1 MKPGLR
7 NEEWESR
14 RKERGITTAFLLFLF
29 LLCVP
34 ANLPAQ
40 DSYREFER
48 GLGLTEP
55 QRRQVDGIKQRYV
68 DEWRMLKDESMRRR
82 LELQE
87 LNRNP
92 SANRERA
99 DRLRRELDSIQG
111 SRQQL
116 YQRYQGEVGHVLTP
130 EQRGRFDRFCDSERQ
145 RMMQQQGDRQRMMQ
159 QQGDRQRMMQQQGD
173 RPRGHGGR

>member
-1 MKPGLR
+1 MKPELR
-7 NEEWESR
+7 NEECGSGNREC
-14 RKERGITTAFLLFLF
+14 GITATFLLFLF
-29 LLCVP
+29 LLFVP
-34 ANLPAQ
+34 ASLLAQ
-40 DSYREFER
+40 DSYREFEK
-48 GLGLTEP
+48 GLGLSEP

-68 DEWRMLKDESMRRR
+68 DEWRTLKDESMRRR

-92 SANRERA
+92 SANRDRA
-99 DRLRRELDSIQG
+99 DKLRRELDHIQG

-116 YQRYQGEVGHVLTP
+116 YQRYQGEVGHALTP

-145 RMMQQQGDRQRMMQ
+145 RMMER
-159 QQGDRQRMMQQQGD
+159 QGD

>member
-7 NEEWESR
+7 NEECGSR
-14 RKERGITTAFLLFLF
+14 NRECGIAAAFLLLLF
-29 LLCVP
+29 LLFVP
-34 ANLPAQ
+34 ASLLAQ

-68 DEWRMLKDESMRRR
+68 DEWRTLKDESMRRR

-92 SANRERA
+92 SANRDRA
-99 DRLRRELDSIQG
+99 DRLRRELDDIQG

-145 RMMQQQGDRQRMMQ
+145 RMPRPDG
-159 QQGDRQRMMQQQGD
+159 
-173 RPRGHGGR
+173 PRGHGGR

>member
-7 NEEWESR
+7 NE
-14 RKERGITTAFLLFLF
+14 KCGIRDRECGMSAAFLLLLF
-29 LLCVP
+29 LLLVP
-34 ANLPAQ
+34 ASLLAQ

-68 DEWRMLKDESMRRR
+68 DEWRTLKGESMRRR

-92 SANRERA
+92 SANRDRA
-99 DRLRRELDSIQG
+99 DRLRRELDDIQG

-145 RMMQQQGDRQRMMQ
+145 RMPRPDQ
-159 QQGDRQRMMQQQGD
+159 
-173 RPRGHGGR
+173 PRGHGGR